1 MLVRWI
7 HGCWISTTLD
17 YPGVEMQMKP
27 LSLLTHLHLFAVQN
41 DLKTL
46 ILAVEATMYERLD
59 NNTYKVDIDEVVGAI
74 RLLFSN
80 HTDSM
85 DYDVQEVLLRYSHA
99 KQQELLAFEQF
110 EACLDPEKGLPSFI
124 KGFARQSP

>member
-1 MLVRWI
+1 
-7 HGCWISTTLD
+7 
-17 YPGVEMQMKP
+17 MKP
-27 LSLLTHLHLFAVQN
+27 LSLLTHHHLFAVQN

-46 ILAVEATMYERLD
+46 VLAVESIMYERLN
-59 NNTYKVDIDEVVGAI
+59 NNTYKVDIDDLVRAI

-110 EACLDPEKGLPSFI
+110 EACLDPEKELSSFI
-124 KGFARQSP
+124 KGFARQSALGED